1 MLNRNLTRQIPL
13 LLEFFPCIGIIGSR
27 QVGKTTF
34 VKNLQSQIDRPML
47 YLDLEDTA
55 DFEILN
61 TNAQWFLSQN
71 TDKLIVID
79 EVQRDLKLFPLL
91 RSLIDKQNKP
101 GQFILLG

>member
-1 MLNRNLTRQIPL
+1 MIISRNLTKQIPL

-34 VKNLQSQIDRPML
+34 VKNLQSQVNKPL
-47 YLDLEDTA
+47 LDLDSEDIA

-71 TDKLIVID
+71 TDKLTVID

-101 GQFILLG
+101 G